1 MTASNDRR
9 PRSRTRAAIG
19 SRRLRFLR
27 VVFGVILLAPAL
39 LTASPVPVT
48 KADDLSDAIA
58 EQQRLT
64 QLIAKQKAQLAK
76 LQTQQVSLT
85 KQISSTQQNLS
96 GVLTSLDAAQAQVDD
111 VDAQLTVA
119 RARYGS
125 LAGQQSLLDAQLAE
139 IVAERDAKQSELE
152 RRRQILASRLVEA
165 YITDQTPLAQQIL
178 TAQSLTEAMSDVSYY
193 SDMAEADRALAE
205 QIQADEADL
214 AQLER
219 NVAVAADAARQLADQ
234 AAAEKTTLDVQSQQ
248 LAASKAQL
256 EDLKK
261 QLEDQ
266 LASYQATQSKL
277 ARNKAA
283 LDATIASN
291 GKALDDL
298 GTKIDK
304 YIREEGGYGRIPSV
318 YNGTFKWPMSGV
330 ITQEFGC
337 TGVASEPRVGS
348 CAHFHQ
354 GIDIAAPCLTP
365 VYAAGAG
372 TVVFVDYNPY
382 DAPPRAWLVIIAHST
397 SLVTW
402 YAHMQGKAPAGIHV
416 GAHVAQG
423 QLVGLE
429 ASTGHSTGCHLHWAV
444 RVNGVFTN
452 PRLFL

>member
-9 PRSRTRAAIG
+9 SPLRTRATTA
-19 SRRLRFLR
+19 SPRLRFLR
-27 VVFGVILLAPAL
+27 IAFGVLLLAPAL
-39 LTASPVPVT
+39 LTGAPTPAA

-58 EQQRLT
+58 EQQRLA

-76 LQTQQVSLT
+76 LGAQQVSLS
-85 KQISSTQQNLS
+85 KQISTTQQSLS
-96 GVLTSLDAAQAQVDD
+96 GVLSSLDEAQAQVDA
-111 VDAQLTVA
+111 VAQQLTVA
-119 RARYGS
+119 KARYGS

-139 IVAERDAKQSELE
+139 IIAERDAKQSELQ
-152 RRRQILASRLVEA
+152 RRREILASRLVEA
-165 YITDQTPLAQQIL
+165 YITDQTPLAEQIL

-193 SDMAEADRALAE
+193 TDMAQADKALAA

-214 AQLER
+214 AQLEQ
-219 NVAVAADAARQLADQ
+219 NVATAADAARQLTDE

-248 LAASKAQL
+248 LAASEAQL
-256 EDLKK
+256 QDLKQ
-261 QLEDQ
+261 QLQSQ
-266 LASYQATQSKL
+266 LASYQATQTKL
-277 ARNKAA
+277 AQNKAA
-283 LDATIASN
+283 LDAAIASN
-291 GKALDDL
+291 GKALDQL
-298 GTKIDK
+298 GNKIDA
-304 YIREEGGYGRIPSV
+304 YIRQQAGSGSIPSV
-318 YNGTFKWPMSGV
+318 YNGTFKWPMAGV

-337 TGVASEPRVGS
+337 TGVISEPRVGN

-372 TVVFVDYNPY
+372 TIVFAGYNPY
-382 DAPPRAWLVIIAHST
+382 DAPPRAWLVIIAHSS

-402 YAHMQGKAPAGIHV
+402 YAHMQGKAPAGIYV

-444 RVNGVFTN
+444 RVDGVFTN